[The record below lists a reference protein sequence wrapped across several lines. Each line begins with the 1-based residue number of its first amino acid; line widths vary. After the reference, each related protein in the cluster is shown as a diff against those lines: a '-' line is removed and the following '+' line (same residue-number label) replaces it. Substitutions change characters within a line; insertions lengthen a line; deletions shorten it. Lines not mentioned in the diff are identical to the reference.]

1 MLTVASSGAATA
13 VVEEQGKTSPITA
26 EGEVDD
32 NVVRAEVRVDVA
44 RGVDEQGGRGAL
56 VVRPAI
62 SIRRNQTQEAVVSVR
77 DIGRKHRHQSAPL
90 RRPHTDV

>member
-13 VVEEQGKTSPITA
+13 VVEEQGKTSPVTA

-32 NVVRAEVRVDVA
+32 NVMRAEVRVDVA
-44 RGVDEQGGRGAL
+44 RVVDEQGGGCAL

-62 SIRRNQTQEAVVSVR
+62 SIRKNQTLVCVR

-90 RRPHTDV
+90 RRPQTDV